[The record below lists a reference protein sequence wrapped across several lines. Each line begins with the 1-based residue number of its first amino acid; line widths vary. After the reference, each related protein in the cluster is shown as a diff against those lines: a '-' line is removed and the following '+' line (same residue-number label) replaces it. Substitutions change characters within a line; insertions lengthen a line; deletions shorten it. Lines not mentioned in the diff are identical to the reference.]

1 MILSLVGRLMLLA
14 LPLAIGATAI
24 TAAAST
30 VGVAVGSAVDVSSV
44 VTPNDLK
51 PVECAGITVTAL
63 VAGSGTVDG
72 SSVAE
77 LVIGSAA
84 ADTLTGGG
92 GDDCLLAGGGADTIE
107 GGQGNDVMMGGAGDD
122 TLQGGPGAD
131 VLYGG
136 AGVDVCN
143 GGGGPAVDTFP
154 DGSCETE
161 Q

>member
-14 LPLAIGATAI
+14 LPLAIGATVV

-30 VGVAVGSAVDVSSV
+30 VAVPTGSVADASSV

-51 PVECAGITVTAL
+51 PVECAGITVIAV

-72 SSVAE
+72 TSISE
-77 LVIGSAA
+77 LLLGSAA
-84 ADTLTGGG
+84 DDTLTGGG